1 MVFNVVKLVQ
11 VMENYKGFSLSE
23 FVLKIKRTTEAYIST
38 KAYWAH
44 FCREK
49 KPIFFARIYA

>member
-23 FVLKIKRTTEAYIST
+23 FVLKIKRTTEAYKYESLLGS
-38 KAYWAH
+38 
-44 FCREK
+44 FL
-49 KPIFFARIYA
+49 